1 MKKLYTRLITKND
14 IEDTFGYPL
23 ENMVNQGAFASK
35 NLAIDNWLDEACEM
49 VNDLILQNR
58 GKDYTK
64 LLNDYIADEAN
75 NESDIYEGM
84 YWAQMYQMRFIIDN
98 GNIKANANIN
108 EQKKAYDD
116 QVINILLRYG
126 ILGGGY

>member
-1 MKKLYTRLITKND
+1 MN
-14 IEDTFGYPL
+14 
-23 ENMVNQGAFASK
+23 N
-35 NLAIDNWLDEACEM
+35 
-49 VNDLILQNR
+49 
-58 GKDYTK
+58 
-64 LLNDYIADEAN
+64 YIADEVN
-75 NESDIYEGM
+75 VESDIYEGM